1 MHWQVWS
8 SSHSYAS
15 KITSALRRSSPLQTS
30 TSTTT
35 HTPYV
40 HVYVL
45 RNLAA
50 SRYYA
55 LSAAGALFKHSESRL
70 NTRFATGSLKIRY
83 APVEGTLMID
93 METAR
98 NLELVGNAVHRK
110 SGHSLFGWVVPSDV
124 MRDDGL
130 LMQPDRVLNHTYTS
144 MATRL
149 LRANILAPLTGRVC
163 PSRSSIMYIC
173 SSLQLKALSMRV

>member
-1 MHWQVWS
+1 MHQVWS

-15 KITSALRRSSPLQTS
+15 KITSALRCSSPLQTS

-124 MRDDGL
+124 MRNVGL
-130 LMQPDRVLNHTYTS
+130 LMPSGQGFESHLYINGYTVIAS
-144 MATRL
+144 EHLGPVNR
-149 LRANILAPLTGRVC
+149 
-163 PSRSSIMYIC
+163 
-173 SSLQLKALSMRV
+173 

>member
-1 MHWQVWS
+1 MR
-8 SSHSYAS
+8 
-15 KITSALRRSSPLQTS
+15 RRSRARCDARLRCGQVCIPLPIQ
-30 TSTTT
+30 
-35 HTPYV
+35 HMCMF
-40 HVYVL
+40 VL

-50 SRYYA
+50 TRYYA
-55 LSAAGALFKHSESRL
+55 LSAAGALFKHTESRL

-110 SGHSLFGWVVPSDV
+110 SGHSLFGWVVSSDSV
-124 MRDDGL
+124 RDVWL
-130 LMQPDRVLNHTYTS
+130 LMQLVRVLNHTYTS

-149 LRANILAPLTGRVC
+149 LRANILAPLTGRVYHSR
-163 PSRSSIMYIC
+163 PSMGTYTRLYS
-173 SSLQLKALSMRV
+173 